1 MELKMTFP
9 KNPEKLTEKIKEARK
24 RSKERANEMMK
35 SIEFFELLE
44 VIRQMDDKHLKRIKN
59 CVMLTIEKGRLG
71 MGRDNNKKHDVTHDT
86 KGS

>member
-1 MELKMTFP
+1 MTFP
-9 KNPEKLTEKIKEARK
+9 KNPEKLTEKVKEARK

>member
-1 MELKMTFP
+1 MTFP
-9 KNPEKLTEKIKEARK
+9 KNPEKLIKKVKEARK